1 MYQQVCDIW
10 AYGGSK
16 KDMKELT
23 FRTPALFFCRI
34 SSSFVFLLLLWLDC
48 HATVVS
54 RQEQKDPPVRSVQA
68 LLQTALPAGKRQQPA
83 RAACDMAGHEVS
95 REQHAASGPHDEGH
109 GPPGQCLP
117 VIGWDGSL
125 GQRRCSECVL
135 AFRYWIK
142 SFERFSV
149 GITVFTTVF
158 VSILTDVPVESKDAQ
173 ASPWS
178 YNRQQASER
187 ERKLERLV
195 YMLLSH
201 TSHTDL
207 RSPVSECPLCEKVS
221 ASTHVLPVRRHPR
234 VRVQAQGKHKK
245 RTFTC
250 LLVMY

>member
-23 FRTPALFFCRI
+23 FRTLFLQDFLFF
-34 SSSFVFLLLLWLDC
+34 FLLLLWLDC

-95 REQHAASGPHDEGH
+95 WEQHAASGPHDEGH
-109 GPPGQCLP
+109 RPPGQYLP

-142 SFERFSV
+142 SF
-149 GITVFTTVF
+149 TVC
-158 VSILTDVPVESKDAQ
+158 S
-173 ASPWS
+173 
-178 YNRQQASER
+178 
-187 ERKLERLV
+187 
-195 YMLLSH
+195 
-201 TSHTDL
+201 
-207 RSPVSECPLCEKVS
+207 
-221 ASTHVLPVRRHPR
+221 
-234 VRVQAQGKHKK
+234 VRVTHFLKDSQTQ
-245 RTFTC
+245 
-250 LLVMY
+250 